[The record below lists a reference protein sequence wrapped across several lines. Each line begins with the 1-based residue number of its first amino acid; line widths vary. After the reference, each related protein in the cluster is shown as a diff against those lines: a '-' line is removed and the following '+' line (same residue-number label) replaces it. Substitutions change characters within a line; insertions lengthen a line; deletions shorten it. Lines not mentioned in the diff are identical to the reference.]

1 MEFIL
6 KNPTLLLGV
15 VVLFAILVAL
25 CILWLLPALIKRGV
39 DVSGTI
45 EKADLAISTLDSL
58 TDTIKALFPNT
69 PGLDMVDK
77 ILVYA
82 QKAVD
87 SAEQLYK
94 TSQIPEE
101 QRKAEA
107 TQLVYICLQAAGVD
121 VTEDM
126 KKIIDGAIEAAVY
139 ALPKTH
145 SAEINHLIDRI
156 VGREA
161 VVIDDGDQIMLA
173 DLERQESELLTE
185 EDFAPYREP
194 YRLLVGGFSFLPIS
208 TFFGFFIVCECPG
221 WGCNRKIAVA
231 HCLTE
236 FFITHIPGGYHC
248 FAGFFQFFR
257 CPAAAHSDFPV
268 HSLASAHSSTGR
280 GILPKSR
287 RASSMPQSGQT

>member
-45 EKADLAISTLDSL
+45 EKADLAISALDSL

-77 ILVYA
+77 ILLYA

-145 SAEINHLIDRI
+145 SA
-156 VGREA
+156 
-161 VVIDDGDQIMLA
+161 DDSSQAMLA
-173 DLERQESELLTE
+173 DLDDRQESGLVTE
-185 EDFAPYREP
+185 
-194 YRLLVGGFSFLPIS
+194 
-208 TFFGFFIVCECPG
+208 
-221 WGCNRKIAVA
+221 
-231 HCLTE
+231 
-236 FFITHIPGGYHC
+236 
-248 FAGFFQFFR
+248 
-257 CPAAAHSDFPV
+257 
-268 HSLASAHSSTGR
+268 
-280 GILPKSR
+280 
-287 RASSMPQSGQT
+287 

>member
-6 KNPTLLLGV
+6 KHPTLLLV
-15 VVLFAILVAL
+15 AVVLFAILVAL
-25 CILWLLPALIKRGV
+25 CILWLLPVLIKRGV

-58 TDTIKALFPNT
+58 TDTIKALFPNA

-94 TSQIPEE
+94 SSQIPES

-107 TQLVYICLQAAGVD
+107 TQLVYICLQEAGVD

-126 KKIIDGAIEAAVY
+126 KKIIDGAIEAAVF

-145 SAEINHLIDRI
+145 TIETAKVSALPD
-156 VGREA
+156 A
-161 VVIDDGDQIMLA
+161 A
-173 DLERQESELLTE
+173 DEQKESGLLTE
-185 EDFAPYREP
+185 
-194 YRLLVGGFSFLPIS
+194 
-208 TFFGFFIVCECPG
+208 
-221 WGCNRKIAVA
+221 
-231 HCLTE
+231 
-236 FFITHIPGGYHC
+236 
-248 FAGFFQFFR
+248 
-257 CPAAAHSDFPV
+257 
-268 HSLASAHSSTGR
+268 
-280 GILPKSR
+280 
-287 RASSMPQSGQT
+287 

>member
-6 KNPTLLLGV
+6 KNPTLLLV
-15 VVLFAILVAL
+15 AVVLFAILVAL

-58 TDTIKALFPNT
+58 TDTIKALFPNA

-94 TSQIPEE
+94 TSQIPEN

-107 TQLVYICLQAAGVD
+107 TQLVYICLQEAGVD

-126 KKIIDGAIEAAVY
+126 KKIIDGAIEAAVF

-145 SAEINHLIDRI
+145 TIETAKVSALPD
-156 VGREA
+156 A
-161 VVIDDGDQIMLA
+161 A
-173 DLERQESELLTE
+173 DEQKESGLLTE
-185 EDFAPYREP
+185 
-194 YRLLVGGFSFLPIS
+194 
-208 TFFGFFIVCECPG
+208 
-221 WGCNRKIAVA
+221 
-231 HCLTE
+231 
-236 FFITHIPGGYHC
+236 
-248 FAGFFQFFR
+248 
-257 CPAAAHSDFPV
+257 
-268 HSLASAHSSTGR
+268 
-280 GILPKSR
+280 
-287 RASSMPQSGQT
+287 

>member
-1 MEFIL
+1 MEIIM
-6 KNPTLLLGV
+6 KNPVLLI
-15 VVLFAILVAL
+15 LFVIIVALAVAL
-25 CILWLLPALIKRGV
+25 CVLLLVPLLIKKKV

-58 TDTIKALFPNT
+58 TDTIKALFPNA

-94 TSQIPEE
+94 TSQIPEN

-126 KKIIDGAIEAAVY
+126 KKIVDGAIEAAVY

-145 SAEINHLIDRI
+145 SA
-156 VGREA
+156 
-161 VVIDDGDQIMLA
+161 DDGNQIMLA
-173 DLERQESELLTE
+173 DLDDRQESGLLTE
-185 EDFAPYREP
+185 
-194 YRLLVGGFSFLPIS
+194 
-208 TFFGFFIVCECPG
+208 
-221 WGCNRKIAVA
+221 
-231 HCLTE
+231 
-236 FFITHIPGGYHC
+236 
-248 FAGFFQFFR
+248 
-257 CPAAAHSDFPV
+257 
-268 HSLASAHSSTGR
+268 
-280 GILPKSR
+280 
-287 RASSMPQSGQT
+287 

>member
-1 MEFIL
+1 MEIIM
-6 KNPTLLLGV
+6 KNPALLLAA

-58 TDTIKALFPNT
+58 TDTIKALFPNA

-94 TSQIPEE
+94 SSQIPES

-107 TQLVYICLQAAGVD
+107 TQLVYICLQEAGVD

-126 KKIIDGAIEAAVY
+126 KKIIDGAIEAAVF

-145 SAEINHLIDRI
+145 TIETAKVSALPD
-156 VGREA
+156 A
-161 VVIDDGDQIMLA
+161 A
-173 DLERQESELLTE
+173 DEQKESGLLTE
-185 EDFAPYREP
+185 
-194 YRLLVGGFSFLPIS
+194 
-208 TFFGFFIVCECPG
+208 
-221 WGCNRKIAVA
+221 
-231 HCLTE
+231 
-236 FFITHIPGGYHC
+236 
-248 FAGFFQFFR
+248 
-257 CPAAAHSDFPV
+257 
-268 HSLASAHSSTGR
+268 
-280 GILPKSR
+280 
-287 RASSMPQSGQT
+287 

>member
-1 MEFIL
+1 MEIIM
-6 KNPTLLLGV
+6 KNPVLLILFVIIVALAVTLCVLLLV
-15 VVLFAILVAL
+15 PL
-25 CILWLLPALIKRGV
+25 LIKKEV

-58 TDTIKALFPNT
+58 TDTIKALFPNA

-94 TSQIPEE
+94 TSQIPEN

-145 SAEINHLIDRI
+145 TA
-156 VGREA
+156 
-161 VVIDDGDQIMLA
+161 DDGNQIMLA
-173 DLERQESELLTE
+173 DLERQESGLLTE
-185 EDFAPYREP
+185 
-194 YRLLVGGFSFLPIS
+194 
-208 TFFGFFIVCECPG
+208 
-221 WGCNRKIAVA
+221 
-231 HCLTE
+231 
-236 FFITHIPGGYHC
+236 
-248 FAGFFQFFR
+248 
-257 CPAAAHSDFPV
+257 
-268 HSLASAHSSTGR
+268 
-280 GILPKSR
+280 
-287 RASSMPQSGQT
+287 

>member
-6 KNPTLLLGV
+6 KNPTLLLVV

-94 TSQIPEE
+94 TSQIPED

-145 SAEINHLIDRI
+145 TADN
-156 VGREA
+156 
-161 VVIDDGDQIMLA
+161 DGQAMIA
-173 DLERQESELLTE
+173 DFGDRQESGLLTE
-185 EDFAPYREP
+185 
-194 YRLLVGGFSFLPIS
+194 
-208 TFFGFFIVCECPG
+208 
-221 WGCNRKIAVA
+221 
-231 HCLTE
+231 
-236 FFITHIPGGYHC
+236 
-248 FAGFFQFFR
+248 
-257 CPAAAHSDFPV
+257 
-268 HSLASAHSSTGR
+268 
-280 GILPKSR
+280 
-287 RASSMPQSGQT
+287 

>member
-45 EKADLAISTLDSL
+45 EKADLAISALDSL
-58 TDTIKALFPNT
+58 TDTIKALFPHT

-77 ILVYA
+77 ILLYA

-126 KKIIDGAIEAAVY
+126 KRIIDGAIEAAVY

-145 SAEINHLIDRI
+145 E
-156 VGREA
+156 EA
-161 VVIDDGDQIMLA
+161 DNN
-173 DLERQESELLTE
+173 TE
-185 EDFAPYREP
+185 EE
-194 YRLLVGGFSFLPIS
+194 
-208 TFFGFFIVCECPG
+208 
-221 WGCNRKIAVA
+221 
-231 HCLTE
+231 
-236 FFITHIPGGYHC
+236 
-248 FAGFFQFFR
+248 
-257 CPAAAHSDFPV
+257 
-268 HSLASAHSSTGR
+268 
-280 GILPKSR
+280 
-287 RASSMPQSGQT
+287 

>member
-1 MEFIL
+1 MEIIM
-6 KNPTLLLGV
+6 KNPVLLI
-15 VVLFAILVAL
+15 LFVIIVALAVAL
-25 CILWLLPALIKRGV
+25 CVLLLVPLLVKKGI

-145 SAEINHLIDRI
+145 SA
-156 VGREA
+156 
-161 VVIDDGDQIMLA
+161 DDGDQIMLA
-173 DLERQESELLTE
+173 DLDRQESGLLTE
-185 EDFAPYREP
+185 
-194 YRLLVGGFSFLPIS
+194 
-208 TFFGFFIVCECPG
+208 
-221 WGCNRKIAVA
+221 
-231 HCLTE
+231 
-236 FFITHIPGGYHC
+236 
-248 FAGFFQFFR
+248 
-257 CPAAAHSDFPV
+257 
-268 HSLASAHSSTGR
+268 
-280 GILPKSR
+280 
-287 RASSMPQSGQT
+287 

>member
-1 MEFIL
+1 MEIIM
-6 KNPTLLLGV
+6 KNPVLLILFVIIVALAVTLCVLLLV
-15 VVLFAILVAL
+15 PL
-25 CILWLLPALIKRGV
+25 LIKKEV

-58 TDTIKALFPNT
+58 TDTIKALFPNA

-94 TSQIPEE
+94 TSQIPEN

-107 TQLVYICLQAAGVD
+107 TQLVYICLQEAGVD

-145 SAEINHLIDRI
+145 TA
-156 VGREA
+156 
-161 VVIDDGDQIMLA
+161 DDGNQIMLA
-173 DLERQESELLTE
+173 DLERQESGLLTE
-185 EDFAPYREP
+185 
-194 YRLLVGGFSFLPIS
+194 
-208 TFFGFFIVCECPG
+208 
-221 WGCNRKIAVA
+221 
-231 HCLTE
+231 
-236 FFITHIPGGYHC
+236 
-248 FAGFFQFFR
+248 
-257 CPAAAHSDFPV
+257 
-268 HSLASAHSSTGR
+268 
-280 GILPKSR
+280 
-287 RASSMPQSGQT
+287 

>member
-6 KNPTLLLGV
+6 KNPTLLLV
-15 VVLFAILVAL
+15 VVVFFAILVAL

-107 TQLVYICLQAAGVD
+107 TQLVYICLQEAGVD

-126 KKIIDGAIEAAVY
+126 KKIIDGAIEAAVF

-145 SAEINHLIDRI
+145 TIETAKVSALPD
-156 VGREA
+156 A
-161 VVIDDGDQIMLA
+161 A
-173 DLERQESELLTE
+173 DEQKESGLLTE
-185 EDFAPYREP
+185 
-194 YRLLVGGFSFLPIS
+194 
-208 TFFGFFIVCECPG
+208 
-221 WGCNRKIAVA
+221 
-231 HCLTE
+231 
-236 FFITHIPGGYHC
+236 
-248 FAGFFQFFR
+248 
-257 CPAAAHSDFPV
+257 
-268 HSLASAHSSTGR
+268 
-280 GILPKSR
+280 
-287 RASSMPQSGQT
+287 

>member
-1 MEFIL
+1 MPYMTMIKEENIMEFIL
-6 KNPTLLLGV
+6 KNPTLLLV
-15 VVLFAILVAL
+15 AVVLFAILVAL

-58 TDTIKALFPNT
+58 TDTIKALFPNA

-94 TSQIPEE
+94 TSQIPEN

-107 TQLVYICLQAAGVD
+107 TQLVYICLQEAGVD

-126 KKIIDGAIEAAVY
+126 KKIIDGAIEAAVF

-145 SAEINHLIDRI
+145 TIETSKVSALPD
-156 VGREA
+156 A
-161 VVIDDGDQIMLA
+161 A
-173 DLERQESELLTE
+173 DKQKESGLLTE
-185 EDFAPYREP
+185 
-194 YRLLVGGFSFLPIS
+194 
-208 TFFGFFIVCECPG
+208 
-221 WGCNRKIAVA
+221 
-231 HCLTE
+231 
-236 FFITHIPGGYHC
+236 
-248 FAGFFQFFR
+248 
-257 CPAAAHSDFPV
+257 
-268 HSLASAHSSTGR
+268 
-280 GILPKSR
+280 
-287 RASSMPQSGQT
+287 

>member
-58 TDTIKALFPNT
+58 TDTIKALFPNA

-94 TSQIPEE
+94 SSQIPES

-107 TQLVYICLQAAGVD
+107 TQLVYICLQEAGVD

-126 KKIIDGAIEAAVY
+126 KKIIDGAIEAAVF

-145 SAEINHLIDRI
+145 TIETAKVSALPDAAE
-156 VGREA
+156 E
-161 VVIDDGDQIMLA
+161 QK
-173 DLERQESELLTE
+173 ESGLLTE
-185 EDFAPYREP
+185 
-194 YRLLVGGFSFLPIS
+194 
-208 TFFGFFIVCECPG
+208 
-221 WGCNRKIAVA
+221 
-231 HCLTE
+231 
-236 FFITHIPGGYHC
+236 
-248 FAGFFQFFR
+248 
-257 CPAAAHSDFPV
+257 
-268 HSLASAHSSTGR
+268 
-280 GILPKSR
+280 
-287 RASSMPQSGQT
+287 